1 VVFDVVATI
10 KQPIRGVAPMET
22 EHYNLL
28 EPSRHPQLCRPWH
41 GVALSAVLALG
52 GLAVLGA
59 QSKWSSALAVDLA
72 SKEFLVSK
80 ELPLRAHGG
89 GNSSSLLPVATRRK
103 QEAARWQPS
112 WGFA

>member
-80 ELPLRAHGG
+80 ELPLRVGWVKVDFGLIVFWHWLCHP
-89 GNSSSLLPVATRRK
+89 LLA
-103 QEAARWQPS
+103 S
-112 WGFA
+112 